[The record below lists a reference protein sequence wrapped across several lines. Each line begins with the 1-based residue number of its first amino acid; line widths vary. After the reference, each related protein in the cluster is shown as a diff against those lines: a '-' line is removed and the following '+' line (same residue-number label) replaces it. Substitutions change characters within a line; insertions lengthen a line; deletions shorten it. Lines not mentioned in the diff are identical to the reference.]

1 MNALPRYSLVLGSF
15 SAGLA
20 VAFGAFGAHAL
31 KTRLEPALLVIFETG
46 VRYQMYHALAL
57 LFTGLL
63 YLREPQLPGGRYLP
77 VLFGLGSLIFSGSLY
92 LLALTG
98 VRTWGAVTPVGGVI
112 LLLGWLTLT
121 VSLLKS

>member
-1 MNALPRYSLVLGSF
+1 MNVLPRYSLVLGSF

-63 YLREPQLPGGRYLP
+63 YLREPQLTGGRYLP